1 MSLKSSLNQT
11 PSIKNNNTNPFNT
24 EETELLSLSKS
35 LDISSGV
42 KGSENPGE
50 FVFVELDNKKEISN
64 YTNPSGAISY
74 DSLIES
80 KTTEIAP
87 NSMFEYMMGVQ
98 SISAFSYNYN
108 EREIFISKPI
118 NVEGNVVEI
127 ELETTENHPT
137 FDSISGKANTRQTSI
152 EYYITHKDNPNLDD
166 WIPILPKGT
175 EKVIGERLLPKNGE
189 AFIIFP
195 ANMNSIK
202 VYKNNLLLDET
213 EFNII
218 SNQQINIINYDES
231 SIYTIDY
238 IPNKKI
244 NNPHV
249 IQLLEY
255 KKEIQTKKEVFR
267 GTSFNKTVEL
277 ESYPFVDYSLIN
289 EEEDYNPNVS
299 IYRPIKVKLIN
310 ASIAGRNKESIKFV
324 DVFNKED
331 EHQPAFT
338 YNKTLYKDK
347 SWSELIPYSIN
358 PENLY
363 NGFDYYQ
370 WKNKLIFTET
380 FNAPQKK
387 ENINL
392 THGVADIEVE
402 YQYLV
407 SSFRIK
413 AILRKNTSEEI
424 TASPDLLNYKIKFKT
439 MK

>member
-24 EETELLSLSKS
+24 EEKKLLSLSKS
-35 LDISSGV
+35 LDASTGV

-64 YTNPSGAISY
+64 YTSPSGAIAYNSFT
-74 DSLIES
+74 DS
-80 KTTEIAP
+80 KTREIAP
-87 NSMFEYMMGVQ
+87 NSMFEYMMGIQ

-166 WIPILPKGT
+166 WIPILPKDT

-189 AFIIFP
+189 AVIIFP

-202 VYKNNLLLDET
+202 VYKNNLLLDEN

-218 SNQQINIINYDES
+218 SNQQINLINYDEG

-238 IPNKKI
+238 VPNKKI
-244 NNPHV
+244 NDPHV
-249 IQLLEY
+249 IKLLEY
-255 KKEIQTKKEVFR
+255 KKEIQTKKEIFP
-267 GTSFNKTVEL
+267 GTSFNKTIEL
-277 ESYPFVDYSLIN
+277 DSYPFVDYSLIN
-289 EEEDYNPNVS
+289 EEENYNPNES
-299 IYRPIKVKLIN
+299 IYRPIKVRLIN

-324 DVFNKED
+324 DVFNKDD

-358 PENLY
+358 PEKLY
-363 NGFDYYQ
+363 AGFDYYQ

-387 ENINL
+387 ENITL